1 MVQIYMNELQLLDGD
16 TVQIAALVLSESGSC
31 SQFYKLCSQRKTSG
45 VIIMNP
51 ALNLISK

>member
-16 TVQIAALVLSESGSC
+16 TVQIATLVLSESGSC

-45 VIIMNP
+45 TVIMNP
-51 ALNLISK
+51 TLNLISK